1 MIIVKGFFYFRTE
14 ENVYNRY
21 ENMII
26 CMVGVLF
33 LKRIRNW
40 PLITIIITLVIAV
53 TATVT
58 PHSVGAAQSTAALS
72 KVSSHVIPNL
82 VKQVNPAV
90 VMIIGQD
97 PLLLEEVEDPRD
109 ALGFGSGFV
118 IASDGWIVTNA
129 HVVKGLKDAKVIFQ
143 DGKKYDVVKSLV
155 DVETDIALVKINA
168 KNLRTLKLA
177 SNRAKVELGETV
189 VAFGVPLQ
197 VKLRNSVS
205 AGIVSGLDRNIDEPY
220 RYLQTDAAI
229 NPGNSGGPL
238 VNLRGE
244 VIGVN
249 TLKAFGEDVDT
260 LGFAVPVDTV
270 RWVVA
275 EMLQHSKV
283 RRASIG
289 IMLEESW
296 AASYGLPTKEGLT
309 ITEVKAANAK
319 KAGLSK
325 GDKMLA
331 VNGQPV
337 QTIVDVNEALKGV
350 LPGKTIKVKVK
361 QRVNGKV
368 VERKV
373 TLGKK

>member
-1 MIIVKGFFYFRTE
+1 M
-14 ENVYNRY
+14 
-21 ENMII
+21 
-26 CMVGVLF
+26 
-33 LKRIRNW
+33 KRIRSL
-40 PLITIIITLVIAV
+40 PLFTMIITLVIAV
-53 TATVT
+53 TATVA
-58 PHSVGAAQSTAALS
+58 PHSVGAAQSSAALA
-72 KVSSHVIPNL
+72 KVSSNVIPNL

-97 PLLLEEVEDPRD
+97 PLLLEEVGDPRD

-118 IASDGWIVTNA
+118 IRSDGWIVTNA

-155 DVETDIALVKINA
+155 DIETDIALVKINA
-168 KNLRTLKLA
+168 KNLKTLKLA
-177 SNRAKVELGETV
+177 SNSMKVELGETV
-189 VAFGVPLQ
+189 IAFGVPLQ

-205 AGIVSGLDRNIDEPY
+205 AGIVSGMDRNIDEPY

-260 LGFAVPVDTV
+260 LGFAVPADTV
-270 RWVVA
+270 RWVVT

-325 GDKMLA
+325 GDKLLA